1 MLDCCDTSG
10 DAISLEE
17 VWARME
23 DMFSCAVAS
32 HEVPLLDALDRVL
45 ARPVISSVN
54 LPLFDNSAMD
64 GYAFAHESLNK
75 EQGSRLNMV
84 SERLSAGTSPQAPLG
99 IGEAVRIFTGAP
111 LPSGADTVA
120 MQEHCSLTDGILSV
134 PANIERGANC
144 RLLGNDIKAGSQ
156 VLDQGHRLR
165 PQDLAMVAATGIEC
179 LEVYRPL
186 RVAVLSTGDELHE
199 PGEQLN
205 GAGIFD
211 ANRYALLSLL
221 KWLGCTPI
229 DKGII
234 PDDLQAITEALREA
248 SEDADVVVS
257 SGGMSVGEEDHVKPA
272 IASLGKLAFWRI
284 NIKPGKPFGIGEVLG
299 TPLIGLP
306 GNPVSAIVTFN
317 LIARPALLS
326 LGGCSNTRAVSFKIK
341 SGFEHRCKG
350 SRREFLRGRL
360 ITSSDGTLT
369 VEKFRTESSGVLSSL
384 VETDGLIDLAD
395 VSEVSVGDMV
405 SFMPFGMLR

>member
-1 MLDCCDTSG
+1 MLDCCEASG
-10 DAISLEE
+10 EAISLEE
-17 VWARME
+17 ALARLSE
-23 DMFSCAVAS
+23 TFSCAVAS
-32 HEVPLLDALDRVL
+32 HEVALLDALDSVL
-45 ARPVISSVN
+45 ARPIVSPIA

-75 EQGSRLNMV
+75 EQGGHLKMA
-84 SERLSAGTSPQAPLG
+84 SERLSAGTSPQTPLAV
-99 IGEAVRIFTGAP
+99 GEAVRIFTGAP
-111 LPSGADTVA
+111 LPPGADTVA
-120 MQEHCSLTDGILSV
+120 MQEHCEVADGILTV
-134 PANIERGANC
+134 PTSIERGANC
-144 RLLGNDIKAGSQ
+144 RLSGGDVEAGSQ
-156 VLDQGHRLR
+156 ILEQGKRLR
-165 PQDLAMVAATGIEC
+165 PQDLAMAAAAGLERV
-179 LEVYRPL
+179 EVYKPL

-199 PGEQLN
+199 PGDRLN
-205 GAGIFD
+205 GAGIYD

-221 KWLGCTPI
+221 RWLGCTPI

-248 SEDADVVVS
+248 AEDADVVIS

-284 NIKPGKPFGIGEVLG
+284 NIKPGKPLGVGEILG

-317 LIARPALLS
+317 LIARPALLR
-326 LGGCSNTRAVSFKIK
+326 LGGCTGAKPISFQVKSNFD
-341 SGFEHRCKG
+341 HRCKG

-360 ITSSDGTLT
+360 LTSPSGELA

-384 VETDGLIDLAD
+384 VETDGLIDLD
-395 VSEVSVGDMV
+395 GVGEVGVGDMV
-405 SFMPFGMLR
+405 SFIPFGMLR